1 MSQDGSTA
9 EEPKPLDVSTTQL
22 PRWVVYL
29 ILLIAAVMFWGVGQL
44 QWRKVQAAEE
54 AATPPPSE
62 GSPSTER

>member
-1 MSQDGSTA
+1 M
-9 EEPKPLDVSTTQL
+9 DVSTTQL